1 MTDERASEIGEDSQ
15 RDAELDEQ
23 ELLSILDDW
32 LIEGEY
38 NV

>member
-1 MTDERASEIGEDSQ
+1 MTEDRKDEIGEDSQ